1 MTQEHVHELITEY
14 VLDLLP
20 PAQRQR
26 VEQHVKLCEQCQRS
40 LKAEQ
45 QIRRLLH
52 STLQKTTAPT
62 PRRLRQLMPTSPHR
76 TKPMWGFSR
85 WHKRL
90 APAFMVFLLLLGSL
104 GLQLAFPI
112 DAAPAFVN
120 TVLAA
125 DVTAT
130 ITPEAGT
137 AVLIANPLPQSQGTE
152 PAASTLLSTGV
163 ATLPPAT
170 IATNNPRP
178 APNPTPIVVVTELTT
193 K

>member
-1 MTQEHVHELITEY
+1 MTQEHVHELIAEY

-45 QIRRLLH
+45 QIGLLLR
-52 STLQKTTAPT
+52 STLQKTTVPT
-62 PRRLRQLMPTSPHR
+62 PRRLRQLMPTAPQT

-85 WHKRL
+85 WQKRL
-90 APAFMVFLLLLGSL
+90 APAFMVFLLLIGSL

-120 TVLAA
+120 TVLAS
-125 DVTAT
+125 DMTAT

-137 AVLIANPLPQSQGTE
+137 AVLAANPSPQSQGTDQ
-152 PAASTLLSTGV
+152 AV
-163 ATLPPAT
+163 ATQPPAT
-170 IATNNPRP
+170 IATSNPRP

>member
-1 MTQEHVHELITEY
+1 MTQDHVHELIAEY

-26 VEQHVKLCEQCQRS
+26 VEQHVKSCEQCQRS
-40 LKAEQ
+40 LQTEQ
-45 QIRRLLH
+45 QIGLLLR
-52 STLQKTTAPT
+52 STLQKTTEPT
-62 PRRLRQLMPTSPHR
+62 PRRLRQLMPATPQP
-76 TKPMWGFSR
+76 TIPLWGFSR
-85 WHKRL
+85 WQKRL

-104 GLQLAFPI
+104 GLQLVFPI

-130 ITPEAGT
+130 VTPEAGT
-137 AVLIANPLPQSQGTE
+137 AVLIINPLPQSQGTE
-152 PAASTLLSTGV
+152 TADLTLLNTGV

-170 IATNNPRP
+170 IATSNPRP